1 MESSEALKGDLGVL
15 EVKSLTV
22 SHRLDSDIHP
32 QRQSYKVILSD
43 GHTAI
48 CDME

>member
-1 MESSEALKGDLGVL
+1 MPSSEALEGDLGVL

-22 SHRLDSDIHP
+22 SHRRDSDIQT
-32 QRQSYKVILSD
+32 QRQIYGVILSD
-43 GHTAI
+43 EHAAI